1 MSDRQRARQALERD
15 LARHRA
21 TPTPTPRSGWVR
33 AIRDALGMT
42 VRDFAA
48 RMGTTS
54 SSWVTELEQN
64 EAAGKITLETLR
76 RAAAALG
83 CRVEYVLVPERP
95 LEEMVLAQARRKARR
110 ILSDVQHTM
119 ALEDQAVSL
128 DDRINELADEFAERR
143 DLWSEP

>member
-1 MSDRQRARQALERD
+1 
-15 LARHRA
+15 
-21 TPTPTPRSGWVR
+21 
-33 AIRDALGMT
+33 MT

-95 LEEMVLAQARRKARR
+95 LQEMVLAQARRKARR